1 MDAATLHEREAAW
14 LAEGF
19 HPWPEDGRFAS
30 GGFVPANA
38 RIFVREES
46 RPEGAPQLRFRVQVE
61 ARHCN
66 GSGRA
71 HGGFIATL
79 ADVWL
84 AYSLA
89 RQLPTAARFVT
100 TSLQID
106 YLRAVHPGDQLES
119 AIDWL
124 KPGARLGHAA
134 GRILAGDK
142 AVAAMRG
149 VFAML

>member
-1 MDAATLHEREAAW
+1 MNASSPREAIW
-14 LAEGF
+14 LEQGYR
-19 HPWPEDGRFAS
+19 PWPAA
-30 GGFVPANA
+30 GGFLPANA
-38 RIFVREES
+38 RLFHREDG
-46 RPEGAPQLRFRVQVE
+46 PHLRFRVE
-61 ARHCN
+61 LGPAHCN
-66 GSGRA
+66 GSGRV

-89 RQLPTAARFVT
+89 RQLPAAARFVT